1 MDFRC
6 FTGVSAKST
15 SISLW
20 VKNISASQYRL
31 RLFAIPVRFATVHT
45 STLIGLVWT
54 WIVTTIKTPLVHR
67 QGTLHLYSLKAV
79 PAALTTAVILA
90 GCSTSTL
97 TLDSSLRLDPSSQW
111 TLLPVANYTASPQ
124 AGDRMEA
131 ILTTLLQV
139 RGVRSIKRYS
149 PTEKMGAIPILDTQ
163 QGYQRALAWARK
175 QNLRYGFTGS
185 VEEWR
190 YKSGVEREPA
200 VGVSLRV
207 VDIATGEV
215 LWAASGARSG
225 WGRET
230 ISGTAQKLL
239 TEMLAEIVFSTPGQ
253 PNPGKR

>member
-15 SISLW
+15 AISLW
-20 VKNISASQYRL
+20 LKNISASQYPL
-31 RLFAIPVRFATVHT
+31 RSFAMPVRIATVHT
-45 STLIGLVWT
+45 LTLIGFVWA
-54 WIVTTIKTPLVHR
+54 WIVTAIKALLVHR
-67 QGTLHLYSLKAV
+67 QDTLHLRSLMGV
-79 PAALTTAVILA
+79 PASLASVAVSAVVLV

-97 TLDSSLRLDPSSQW
+97 TLESGLRLDPSSQW

-139 RGVRSIKRYS
+139 RGVRNIKRYS
-149 PTEKMGAIPILDTQ
+149 PTEKMGAIPILDAQ

-207 VDIATGEV
+207 VEIATGEV

-239 TEMLAEIVFSTPGQ
+239 TEMLAGIEFSTPGQ
-253 PNPGKR
+253 